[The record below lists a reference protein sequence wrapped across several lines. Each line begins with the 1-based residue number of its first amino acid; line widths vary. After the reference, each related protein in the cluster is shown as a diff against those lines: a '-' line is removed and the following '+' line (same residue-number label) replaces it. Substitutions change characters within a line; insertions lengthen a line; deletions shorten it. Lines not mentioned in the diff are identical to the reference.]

1 LFEFITVGGGGL
13 VVVPVADVVV
23 VLPEL
28 VVVGRVLLVVD
39 DDDVVLGAEWVVDV
53 PLDPQPARM
62 TTAPAAMTPRTA
74 IDTRRAGPRRGRCD
88 GPITAHSVSS
98 PAAPVIGRRTASPL
112 PPTT

>member
-1 LFEFITVGGGGL
+1 LFEFITVGGGGV

-28 VVVGRVLLVVD
+28 VVVGRVLLVVV
-39 DDDVVLGAEWVVDV
+39 DDVVLGAEWVVDV